1 MNNTIIVTKS
11 ELQAHYLWNKANGQ
25 FCSTNSNISIHES
38 ANKIIELAERI
49 KAERIVFY
57 DQILALIIWRKK
69 NIRYN
74 SENINMKKYK
84 CVP

>member
-1 MNNTIIVTKS
+1 MCEVHVYTTGCVI
-11 ELQAHYLWNKANGQ
+11 
-25 FCSTNSNISIHES
+25 NIRE
-38 ANKIIELAERI
+38 I

-74 SENINMKKYK
+74 SENINMKILIIPKN
-84 CVP
+84 P

>member
-1 MNNTIIVTKS
+1 MCEIHVYTTGYVI
-11 ELQAHYLWNKANGQ
+11 
-25 FCSTNSNISIHES
+25 NIRE
-38 ANKIIELAERI
+38 I